1 MEKAKSFVTKLY
13 LVSQTAVN
21 IVQVLVSVIR
31 PPYQQIQG
39 RQRYHHVSLF
49 FPRAKKMFLLLPL
62 RMPQNPMKL
71 MTRKFILRNLKMLVW
86 LNGWR
91 LYRIAMATSPKH
103 DIKKNPTMY
112 KLRVVIVTPAMVKIL
127 PCSEN
132 HRDYPYCKDKEDI

>member
-1 MEKAKSFVTKLY
+1 M
-13 LVSQTAVN
+13 
-21 IVQVLVSVIR
+21 SVIR
-31 PPYQQIQG
+31 PPYQHIQG

-49 FPRAKKMFLLLPL
+49 FPRAKKMSLLLPL

-91 LYRIAMATSPKH
+91 LYRIAMATSLKH

-112 KLRVVIVTPAMVKIL
+112 KLRVVPVSLVMVVARKIRQSTVTTL
-127 PCSEN
+127 PNKWYSITTDN
-132 HRDYPYCKDKEDI
+132 MLNAI